1 MKKRLKILIL
11 ILVVLAAIF
20 VYYIYSSDKQPAPE
34 DSNLAVVTSNGS
46 REKSDERTEKILTML
61 KLVESVE
68 LDTSFFEN
76 PLFNSLIDNSV
87 ELNPEPVGRN
97 NPFAPF

>member
-46 REKSDERTEKILTML
+46 GEKSDERTEKILTML